1 MCDTIVALKNS
12 TSTNSVLLA
21 KSADTEVN
29 EAEQI
34 VKYPRREYPE
44 GTAAR
49 TTHIKIPQAK
59 LTYEVIL
66 GRSFWAWGS
75 ELGANELGV
84 SVGNEAAFSN
94 QKNEK
99 DGVCCL
105 DLCRLVVERS
115 TSAINA
121 AEIVGQ
127 LVEKFGQGGNCQ
139 MMGNF
144 AFDTGLLVADTD
156 EAYIINCA
164 GKEWAAKKVTDV
176 YAISNRYQIT
186 NDWNLSSLKNDNDSK
201 QNFNELF
208 EDTSKSEGVCASDR
222 ENRAQQIL
230 EQRKGNIS
238 LSDMADIMRDVGEDP
253 DNYEPDKAEL
263 KQNFVCMHAK
273 PHPDAFWHATGA
285 MITDSNE
292 EGIVVWMTGTAAND
306 LSIFKPLFFDIP
318 LPQQLK
324 YLPRGTYDK
333 KSFWWKHEN
342 LHRKA
347 IMDYKACKPEIR
359 ERFDELEKKFFNQ
372 SSNLRT
378 SPNKEKIEFTQY
390 CWDEAEKLTDILINN
405 INKKTISL
413 KPGPFVD
420 MWDVFNKE
428 AGFQI
433 ANQ

>member
-1 MCDTIVALKNS
+1 
-12 TSTNSVLLA
+12 
-21 KSADTEVN
+21 
-29 EAEQI
+29 
-34 VKYPRREYPE
+34 
-44 GTAAR
+44 
-49 TTHIKIPQAK
+49 
-59 LTYEVIL
+59 
-66 GRSFWAWGS
+66 
-75 ELGANELGV
+75 
-84 SVGNEAAFSN
+84 
-94 QKNEK
+94 
-99 DGVCCL
+99 
-105 DLCRLVVERS
+105 
-115 TSAINA
+115 
-121 AEIVGQ
+121 
-127 LVEKFGQGGNCQ
+127 
-139 MMGNF
+139 
-144 AFDTGLLVADTD
+144 
-156 EAYIINCA
+156 
-164 GKEWAAKKVTDV
+164 V

-186 NDWNLSSLKNDNDSK
+186 NDWNLSSLKNDNGSK

-263 KQNFVCMHAK
+263 RQNFVCMHAK

-306 LSIFKPLFFDIP
+306 LSIFKPLFFGIP

-359 ERFDELEKKFFNQ
+359 ERFDELEKKIFNQ
-372 SSNLRT
+372 SSNLR
-378 SPNKEKIEFTQY
+378 SAPKKEKIEFTQY
-390 CWDEAEKLTDILINN
+390 CWDEAEKLTDILTDN
-405 INKKTISL
+405 INKKTIAVKS
-413 KPGPFVD
+413 GPFVD
-420 MWDVFNKE
+420 MWDEFNKE

-433 ANQ
+433 TK

>member
-34 VKYPRREYPE
+34 VKYPRREYTE

-75 ELGANELGV
+75 ELGANERGV
-84 SVGNEAAFSN
+84 SVGNEAAFS
-94 QKNEK
+94 
-99 DGVCCL
+99 
-105 DLCRLVVERS
+105 
-115 TSAINA
+115 
-121 AEIVGQ
+121 
-127 LVEKFGQGGNCQ
+127 Q
-139 MMGNF
+139 MIGNF
-144 AFDTGLLVADTD
+144 SFDTGLLVADTD

-164 GKEWAAKKVTDV
+164 GKEWAAKKVSDV

-420 MWDVFNKE
+420 MWSVFNKE

-433 ANQ
+433 AN

>member
-1 MCDTIVALKNS
+1 
-12 TSTNSVLLA
+12 
-21 KSADTEVN
+21 
-29 EAEQI
+29 
-34 VKYPRREYPE
+34 
-44 GTAAR
+44 
-49 TTHIKIPQAK
+49 
-59 LTYEVIL
+59 
-66 GRSFWAWGS
+66 
-75 ELGANELGV
+75 
-84 SVGNEAAFSN
+84 
-94 QKNEK
+94 
-99 DGVCCL
+99 
-105 DLCRLVVERS
+105 
-115 TSAINA
+115 
-121 AEIVGQ
+121 
-127 LVEKFGQGGNCQ
+127 
-139 MMGNF
+139 
-144 AFDTGLLVADTD
+144 
-156 EAYIINCA
+156 
-164 GKEWAAKKVTDV
+164 
-176 YAISNRYQIT
+176 
-186 NDWNLSSLKNDNDSK
+186 
-201 QNFNELF
+201 
-208 EDTSKSEGVCASDR
+208 
-222 ENRAQQIL
+222 
-230 EQRKGNIS
+230 
-238 LSDMADIMRDVGEDP
+238 MADIMRDVGEDP

-306 LSIFKPLFFDIP
+306 LSIFKPLFFGIP

>member
-164 GKEWAAKKVTDV
+164 GKEWAAKKVSDV

-186 NDWNLSSLKNDNDSK
+186 NDWNLSSLKNDNVVSK
-201 QNFNELF
+201 TLMNFLKILQN
-208 EDTSKSEGVCASDR
+208 
-222 ENRAQQIL
+222 Q
-230 EQRKGNIS
+230 KGYVLVI
-238 LSDMADIMRDVGEDP
+238 
-253 DNYEPDKAEL
+253 
-263 KQNFVCMHAK
+263 
-273 PHPDAFWHATGA
+273 
-285 MITDSNE
+285 
-292 EGIVVWMTGTAAND
+292 
-306 LSIFKPLFFDIP
+306 
-318 LPQQLK
+318 
-324 YLPRGTYDK
+324 
-333 KSFWWKHEN
+333 
-342 LHRKA
+342 
-347 IMDYKACKPEIR
+347 
-359 ERFDELEKKFFNQ
+359 
-372 SSNLRT
+372 
-378 SPNKEKIEFTQY
+378 EKIEH
-390 CWDEAEKLTDILINN
+390 
-405 INKKTISL
+405 NKY
-413 KPGPFVD
+413 
-420 MWDVFNKE
+420 
-428 AGFQI
+428 
-433 ANQ
+433 